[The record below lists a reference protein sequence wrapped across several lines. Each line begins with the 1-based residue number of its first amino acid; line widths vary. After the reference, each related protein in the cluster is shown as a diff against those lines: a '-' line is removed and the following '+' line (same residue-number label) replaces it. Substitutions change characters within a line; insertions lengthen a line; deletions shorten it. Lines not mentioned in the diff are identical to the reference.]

1 MTLAQAVLADMKKA
15 TVPGRRRGLSPIL
28 QDPREE
34 EGAFATVKGPV
45 DPLFSEPRAREEEG
59 PMVPTCA
66 LREEEESDVPCP
78 ASSVLHALPG
88 IL

>member
-1 MTLAQAVLADMKKA
+1 MTCRSDPASSTQHLKKKKA
-15 TVPGRRRGLSPIL
+15 TVPGRRRGLPPIL

-34 EGAFATVKGPV
+34 EGAFATVEGPV

-66 LREEEESDVPCP
+66 LREEEESDV
-78 ASSVLHALPG
+78 S
-88 IL
+88 

>member
-1 MTLAQAVLADMKKA
+1 M
-15 TVPGRRRGLSPIL
+15 

-59 PMVPTCA
+59 PMVPTSA
-66 LREEEESDVPCP
+66 LREEEESDVP
-78 ASSVLHALPG
+78 
-88 IL
+88 